1 MTKFR
6 DLRNGQTFDF
16 ISDDHRFNSYFECCV
31 KVSARCYVA
40 EEGDGRGEPSVMRVG
55 TINCEVYHVQ

>member
-6 DLRNGQTFDF
+6 DLRNGQSFDF
-16 ISDDHRFNSYFECCV
+16 IGPDQMLNSYFERCV

-40 EEGDGRGEPSVMRVG
+40 EHGDGRGEPSVMQVG
-55 TINCEVYHVQ
+55 SVNVEVYHVA